1 MRTDQLIDAL
11 AAAAG
16 PVDRR
21 APMRQL
27 LLAAA
32 AGLALAGVLMLA
44 LLGLNPALAD
54 DAQQTMFWA
63 KLAFIAAAVSAGLL
77 AAHTLARPGAPL
89 ARPAWLV
96 AAPFAALWLFAGT
109 ALWLTAPG
117 ERTAVLMGDT
127 WQACPLNVALLSAP
141 ALALALR
148 AMRGLAPTRL
158 RLAGAAAGLLAGAI
172 GALAYTLHCPE
183 LTLPFI
189 GAWYVLGMAIPVTVG
204 AAVGTRVLQ
213 W

>member
-63 KLAFIAAAVSAGLL
+63 KLAFIA
-77 AAHTLARPGAPL
+77 
-89 ARPAWLV
+89 
-96 AAPFAALWLFAGT
+96 

-189 GAWYVLGMAIPVTVG
+189 GAWYVLGMAIPVAVG